1 MRRNMKTTLITLAVF
16 TLSLV
21 SLGDYQFATIT
32 NATTGAIVMSKI
44 TPDGS
49 PIATSNMV
57 EKIAERY
64 YMTATQEL
72 FGVVWD
78 IASFTASN
86 TVERI
91 LTPEAVAFNYTS
103 DGNKTNSVAM
113 AKDWVTGRI
122 DFVDVGEG
130 DDYAQGELKLY
141 HSGQLRNYEIFI
153 ESIPTNSIW
162 FLLKFDEISLDS
174 RIYSMPEFTDPESEA
189 GQTVATPFQYGW
201 VITTNDV
208 PCTVTIREPE
218 KGLVLLRREKTNLA
232 AD

>member
-1 MRRNMKTTLITLAVF
+1 MKTILVTIATL
-16 TLSLV
+16 TLSLT
-21 SLGDYQFATIT
+21 SYGDYKYVTIT
-32 NATTGAIVMSKI
+32 NKTTGAVVTSQL

-91 LTPEAVAFNYTS
+91 LTPEAVAFNYMS

-113 AKDWVTGRI
+113 AKDWVTSRI
-122 DFVDVGEG
+122 DFVEQG
-130 DDYAQGELKLY
+130 DGGGYDAAGTLNLY
-141 HSGQLRNYEIFI
+141 HSGQLRNYELFI
-153 ESIPTNSIW
+153 EAIPTNTLW
-162 FLLKFDEISLDS
+162 FLMKFDEVANDS
-174 RIYSMPEFTDPESEA
+174 RIYAIPEFTDPESEA
-189 GQTVATPFQYGW
+189 GQTVTTPFQYGW